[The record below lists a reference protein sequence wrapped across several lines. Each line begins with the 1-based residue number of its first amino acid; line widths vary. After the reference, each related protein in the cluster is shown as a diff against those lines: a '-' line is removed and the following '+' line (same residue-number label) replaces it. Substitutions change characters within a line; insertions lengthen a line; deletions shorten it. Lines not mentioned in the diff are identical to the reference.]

1 MGATGAAVNATLT
14 GRPRAASLDRGG
26 STMSDESTLITR
38 HRFPVASWDA
48 DARGRLAPSALGRYL
63 QEAAGQNAE
72 HLGFGFREM
81 LRRGQAW
88 VLSGLLVRWRTT
100 PRFGDTVEVET
111 WPVGAAGRR
120 ALRDFTVRDGSG
132 RPVADVTSAW
142 YCLDIA
148 RRRPLP
154 PEAWRRDDWLPDRRA
169 VDRDPGRIDL
179 GDGPSVAETAVPV
192 RWSDLDLN
200 DHLTN
205 TRYQDLVL
213 ESFDRDWLHGRALAE
228 IELNFLAEGR
238 YPDTIVCRRLAT
250 DSADTWLHQL
260 VSGNTGREIARARTV
275 WRD

>member
-1 MGATGAAVNATLT
+1 
-14 GRPRAASLDRGG
+14 
-26 STMSDESTLITR
+26 MSDESTLITR
-38 HRFPVASWDA
+38 HRFPVASWDV
-48 DARGRLAPSALGRYL
+48 DACGRLAPSALGRYL
-63 QEAAGQNAE
+63 QEAAGLNAE
-72 HLGFGFREM
+72 HLGFGFAEM

-88 VLSGLLVRWRTT
+88 VLSGLLVQWRAT
-100 PRFGDTVEVET
+100 PRFGATVDVET

-120 ALRDFTVRDGSG
+120 ALRDFAVRDAEGA
-132 RPVADVTSAW
+132 PVADVTSAW

-169 VDRDPGRIDL
+169 TDRDPDRIAI
-179 GDGPSVAETAVPV
+179 GDDAPVAEVAVPV

-213 ESFDRDWLHGRALAE
+213 ESFDRAWLQERTLAE

-238 YPDTIVCRRLAT
+238 YPDTVLCRRLPT
-250 DSADTWLHQL
+250 DDPGAWLHQL
-260 VSGNTGREIARARTV
+260 VSRDTGREIARARTV